1 MEIAVTYPLE
11 YVKTNL
17 QLQHAAATT
26 GSGYRGGSIEC
37 IRATVRTRG
46 VLGLYSGCGPWFL
59 FAGPRSAVR
68 FAAFERL
75 SRDAPKTPFWDF
87 TCGLGAGAC
96 EAALCQTPNQSI
108 QIKLLHDASPAV
120 SVKQYSHLPFFRACA
135 AIARTHGV
143 LSFYDGLA
151 PAVVKGALTNS
162 VRFVGYKGITRQLD
176 GPPTPLQSMLAGGV
190 AGAVSAVVSQPVDTV
205 KANMMGLDAG
215 RYASSLDCARAI
227 VRADGVTALWN
238 GGGPRVVRVFLEV
251 GLQFALFEQVSR
263 LVDGWW

>member
-1 MEIAVTYPLE
+1 MDIPRRRRPAEVRGESLHISAKFGSEPTE
-11 YVKTNL
+11 WF
-17 QLQHAAATT
+17 HRT
-26 GSGYRGGSIEC
+26 G
-37 IRATVRTRG
+37 
-46 VLGLYSGCGPWFL
+46 
-59 FAGPRSAVR
+59 
-68 FAAFERL
+68 
-75 SRDAPKTPFWDF
+75 RDAPKTPFWDF

-190 AGAVSAVVSQPVDTV
+190 AGAVSAVVSQP
-205 KANMMGLDAG
+205 AG
-215 RYASSLDCARAI
+215 RPRANRRRET
-227 VRADGVTALWN
+227 VRV
-238 GGGPRVVRVFLEV
+238 GGGLRRRR
-251 GLQFALFEQVSR
+251 G
-263 LVDGWW
+263 